1 MGVWDMHSCT
11 SPFLTVN
18 VGMTSRELLN
28 VIVLDELMFIGA
40 ERFWNIVGSVQVK
53 LDQHNGD
60 YNNFC
65 LLFLKEKIIWIAL
78 RALNSVNV
86 LNTHCFNSIDTIC
99 KQSVY
104 IELILVCKKASFLQS
119 NCTNLWP

>member
-28 VIVLDELMFIGA
+28 VILLDELMFIGA

-53 LDQHNGD
+53 LDHHFCHNGD
-60 YNNFC
+60 FC
-65 LLFLKEKIIWIAL
+65 LLFLKEKNNLDHIEGIEFCK
-78 RALNSVNV
+78 
-86 LNTHCFNSIDTIC
+86 CF
-99 KQSVY
+99 KYPLFQ
-104 IELILVCKKASFLQS
+104 
-119 NCTNLWP
+119 